1 MLKLARGNIILLQRL
16 TNLYFMFSVRLSFHL
31 LLLLCI
37 TVTIHA
43 QNDQST
49 LLNIGDP
56 APPLRVRE
64 WIKGT
69 PVQRFEKDNVYVVE
83 FWATWCKPCAAA
95 MPHLSVLA
103 SKYKDKVTILGI
115 DIYEKKN
122 TSMEKVKAFV
132 DSAWH
137 RMDFHMAVED
147 SNFMETG
154 WLDASGERKHGIP
167 RSFVV
172 DAEGRIAWI
181 GYPKDLDEVL
191 PKIVN
196 RVWDINEALDK
207 WNLDKYLAE
216 LDDSAREELFGYVGD
231 AFKPGDLE
239 GNALKPDDLGKPDS
253 ALSIINEMVRKEPRL
268 KYAPLIAF
276 YTFSFL
282 LITDPH
288 KAYEYGRVALA
299 THSYDDPAYNL
310 IIGSIESYS
319 DKLDLPAEIY
329 QLGAEAYQAE
339 IDHLPYPEIV
349 NLSNR
354 YHKMAEW
361 YWIANNKSKAIEAEQ
376 KAIESLKNEKDFSEI
391 ELAAFELRL
400 QQYKNK

>member
-196 RVWDINEALDK
+196 RGWDIKEALDK
-207 WNLDKYLAE
+207 
-216 LDDSAREELFGYVGD
+216 
-231 AFKPGDLE
+231 
-239 GNALKPDDLGKPDS
+239 
-253 ALSIINEMVRKEPRL
+253 
-268 KYAPLIAF
+268 
-276 YTFSFL
+276 
-282 LITDPH
+282 
-288 KAYEYGRVALA
+288 
-299 THSYDDPAYNL
+299 
-310 IIGSIESYS
+310 
-319 DKLDLPAEIY
+319 
-329 QLGAEAYQAE
+329 
-339 IDHLPYPEIV
+339 
-349 NLSNR
+349 
-354 YHKMAEW
+354 
-361 YWIANNKSKAIEAEQ
+361 
-376 KAIESLKNEKDFSEI
+376 
-391 ELAAFELRL
+391 
-400 QQYKNK
+400 